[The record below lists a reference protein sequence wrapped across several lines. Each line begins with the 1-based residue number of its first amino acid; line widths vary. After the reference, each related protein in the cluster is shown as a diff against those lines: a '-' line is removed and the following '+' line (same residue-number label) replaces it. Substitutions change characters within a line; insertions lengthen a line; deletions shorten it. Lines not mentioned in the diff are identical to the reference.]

1 METPWLGLALA
12 LLLVLA
18 NGFFV
23 ATEFAIVKIRATRL
37 DELARGGNR
46 RAASAKRV
54 VERLDEYLSAT
65 QLGITL
71 SSLGLGWLGE
81 PAFAALLRPLLSPLG
96 LPETAIS
103 AVAIT
108 IAFLI
113 ITFLHIVFGELAPK
127 SLAIQRPE
135 SVTLAVASP
144 MKFFLVLF
152 YPAIWSLNSV
162 AMAFLRLMGLK
173 PTSEGDPG
181 HSEEELRLI
190 VSAMRATGGVPK
202 ERLDMLE
209 RAIRLPARS
218 ARELMVARGDITYFR
233 ADQAPEELRK
243 LAVEAGHTRYPVVEE
258 DLDQVAGIINLKDLY
273 LGGEAPRTPAQ
284 LRARLREPL
293 YVPESMRAD
302 ILLREFRRK
311 RQHMAIVV
319 DEYGGT
325 AGLVTVEDVVAAVL
339 GELQDEFATW
349 GPSIVALPSGAW
361 AVDPATPLEEFGSHF
376 GLHIE
381 EAEVSTVG
389 GLLMMRLDRIPVV
402 GDRAPIGPVEITVEE
417 MKGPRILRLTARK
430 IGSTP
435 HRAKRPGPQASP
447 GRS

>member
-1 METPWLGLALA
+1 METPWLGLILA
-12 LLLVLA
+12 LLLVFA

-37 DELARGGNR
+37 DELVRSGNR
-46 RAASAKRV
+46 RAAKARRV

-81 PAFAALLRPLLSPLG
+81 PAFAALIRPLLEPLSLSEG
-96 LPETAIS
+96 AIS
-103 AVAIT
+103 AVAIAV
-108 IAFLI
+108 AFVI

-135 SVTLAVASP
+135 GVTLAVATP
-144 MKFFLVLF
+144 LRLFLLLF
-152 YPAIWSLNSV
+152 YPAIWALNSV
-162 AMAFLRLMGLK
+162 ALAFLKLIGLK
-173 PTSEGDPG
+173 PTGEGEAG

-190 VSAMRATGGVPK
+190 VSAMRATGGVPR

-209 RAIRLPARS
+209 RAIRLPART
-218 ARELMVARGDITYFR
+218 ARDLMVTRGDVAFLR
-233 ADQAPEELRK
+233 ADQLPEELRG
-243 LAVEAGHTRYPVVEE
+243 LAVETGHTRYPVVED
-258 DLDQVAGIINLKDLY
+258 DLDQIAGILNLKDLY
-273 LGGEAPRTPAQ
+273 LRGEDPKTPGQ
-284 LRARLREPL
+284 VRELLRDPL

-349 GPSIVALPSGAW
+349 GPSIAPLPSGAF
-361 AVDPATPLEEFGSHF
+361 AIDPTTPLEEFGTHF
-376 GLHIE
+376 GLE
-381 EAEVSTVG
+381 LDEPEVSTIG
-389 GLLMMRLDRIPVV
+389 GLVMMRLDRIPVP
-402 GDRAPIGPVEITVEE
+402 GDRVQVGPWELTVDE
-417 MKGPRILRLTARK
+417 MKGPKIVRITSRRGGPRRGGIPLRPK
-430 IGSTP
+430 
-435 HRAKRPGPQASP
+435 
-447 GRS
+447 